1 MNREIQS
8 IPKIIGDT
16 NFWISATLGSG
27 LCAKLKNLIILGK
40 IRHFTSL
47 ALMGEF
53 ADVLRRHF
61 GYSDDEAYD
70 AYNDLWELS
79 TLVYP
84 EFGIRNQIQ
93 MARNHTDNSVLECAV
108 FANVDSIVTRDKDL
122 LVLHPFSGIHILT
135 PEDFLEELLRLGVVD
150 SRQLP

>member
-27 LCAKLKNLIILGK
+27 LCTKLKNLIILGK

-61 GYSDDEAYD
+61 GYSDGEAYD

-84 EFGIRNQIQ
+84 VRYK
-93 MARNHTDNSVLECAV
+93 RS
-108 FANVDSIVTRDKDL
+108 DSNGTQSCR
-122 LVLHPFSGIHILT
+122 
-135 PEDFLEELLRLGVVD
+135 
-150 SRQLP
+150 